1 MKLKIDDNGN
11 AVIKDGHPVYV
22 YDDGR
27 EAAIDVADMANRFSA
42 LQGDAKKAFSA
53 RDEAKNALKSFEG
66 IDPEKARDALEKISK
81 LDLKKLVDSGQVDAA
96 VAAALKPV
104 QDKLEAEA
112 KRAQTLE
119 QQLHGEIVGGNFA
132 RSKFIGEKLAVPVDM
147 VQAAFGRH
155 FSLVDGKLA
164 ATDANGNPI
173 YSRKQPGAQA
183 DFDEA
188 LEILIDQYPHK
199 DTILKADIK
208 PGSGAP
214 GNGGGGKGAKTIQRA
229 AFDSLDPAARVAH
242 IQGGGTVT
250 D

>member
-1 MKLKIDDNGN
+1 MKLKLDDNGN
-11 AVIKDGHPVYV
+11 AVLKDGHPVYV

-27 EAAIDVADMANRFSA
+27 EAAIDVADMANRFTV
-42 LQGDAKKAFSA
+42 LQGDAKKAFAA
-53 RDEAKNALKSFEG
+53 RDEAKTSLKAFEG

-81 LDLKKLVDSGQVDAA
+81 LDLKKMVDAGQVDAA

-104 QDKLEAEA
+104 QEKLDVES

-155 FSLVDGKLA
+155 FSLVDGKLS

-199 DTILKADIK
+199 DTILKADNK
-208 PGSGAP
+208 SGSGAP
-214 GNGGGGKGAKTIQRA
+214 GNGGGSKGAKTIQRA